1 MAFQVRASNPAE
13 FDAWV
18 AHMRTLG
25 PKPAAA
31 APSGDSVKT
40 ASAGAT
46 VQGPQAPAQG
56 PQAKADSAAPAS
68 QDPAYAKGEQLFK
81 MKGCIGCHSLQAVDA
96 PKGMIGPN
104 LATVGVAGLYRGGLA
119 QEHRRESRALDP
131 GAADGQEG
139 CADAQPR
146 RDRRGGQGAPGVSPR
161 TSITGSD
168 MATTVLDQ
176 HRVHAAQGEKTGLW
190 SWITTVDHKRIG
202 ILYGA
207 TAFFFFLLG
216 GLEALLIRIQLM
228 KPDNNFLTP
237 EAYNQLFTMH
247 GTSMIFLAIMPLSAM
262 FFNYMIP
269 LMIGARD
276 VAFPRLNAFSYW
288 VFLLG
293 GLFLNAGFL
302 FGAAPDQGWYGYAN
316 LTSRQFSPGA
326 NVDFWNMGLQIL
338 GVASLAAAVNF
349 FVTIVNMRAK
359 GMTMMRMP
367 MFVWM
372 SFITQILLLLAFPVI
387 TVALI
392 LLMFDR
398 FFGTNFFVPAGG
410 GDPLLWQ
417 HLFWIFG
424 HPEVY
429 ILVLPAFGIIS
440 EVLPVFSRKPLFGY
454 AAMVFSGAFIAF
466 LGFGV
471 WSHHMFTTGMGPI
484 ADTFFSLA
492 TMLIA
497 IPTGVKIFNW
507 MGTMWGGSIQYK
519 TPMYFALG
527 FIAMFII
534 GGLSGV
540 MHASPP
546 ADLQQNDTYFIVAHF
561 HYVLFGG
568 SIFALTAGAYYW
580 WPKMFGR
587 MLDERLGKLHFWLM
601 LIGFNL
607 TFFPMHFVGLNGM
620 PRRIYTYPAELGFQ
634 ALNQLETLGAF
645 VLVLVV
651 LGLPGQHLQDHAGAR
666 GTRRPTR
673 GTAPRWNGPSPR
685 RRRSGTSQEEPVV
698 HGRDPLWEV
707 KRERG
712 GRLPEP
718 SPGERARGSTC
729 PTRRTGRSSP
739 RSAWPASL
747 SASC

>member
-1 MAFQVRASNPAE
+1 
-13 FDAWV
+13 
-18 AHMRTLG
+18 
-25 PKPAAA
+25 
-31 APSGDSVKT
+31 
-40 ASAGAT
+40 
-46 VQGPQAPAQG
+46 
-56 PQAKADSAAPAS
+56 
-68 QDPAYAKGEQLFK
+68 
-81 MKGCIGCHSLQAVDA
+81 
-96 PKGMIGPN
+96 
-104 LATVGVAGLYRGGLA
+104 
-119 QEHRRESRALDP
+119 
-131 GAADGQEG
+131 
-139 CADAQPR
+139 
-146 RDRRGGQGAPGVSPR
+146 
-161 TSITGSD
+161 
-168 MATTVLDQ
+168 MATTALDQ
-176 HRVHAAQGEKTGLW
+176 QRVHAAHGEKTGLW

-216 GLEALLIRIQLM
+216 GLEALIIRIQLAR
-228 KPDNNFLTP
+228 PDNNFIDPDT
-237 EAYNQLFTMH
+237 YNQLFTMH
-247 GTSMIFLAIMPLSAM
+247 GTTMIFLAIMPLSSM
-262 FFNYMIP
+262 FFNYLIP

-293 GLFLNAGFL
+293 GLFLNASFL
-302 FGAAPDQGWYGYAN
+302 FGAAPDSGWYGYAN
-316 LTSRQFSPGA
+316 LTSRQFSPGP
-326 NVDFWNMGLQIL
+326 NVDFWNMGLQVL

-349 FVTIVNMRAK
+349 FVTIINLRAP

-372 SFITQILLLLAFPVI
+372 SFITQVLLLLAFPVI
-387 TVALI
+387 AVALI

-398 FFGTNFFVPAGG
+398 FFGTHFFVPTGG

-417 HLFWIFG
+417 HFFWIFG

-429 ILVLPAFGIIS
+429 ILILPAFGIVS

-454 AAMVFSGAFIAF
+454 AAMVFSGVFIAF

-484 ADTFFSLA
+484 ADTFFSLS

-507 MGTMWGGSIQYK
+507 MGTMWFGSLQFR
-519 TPMYFALG
+519 TPMYFAVG

-540 MHASPP
+540 MHSSPP

-587 MLDERLGKLHFWLM
+587 MLDEGLGKLHFWLM

-607 TFFPMHFVGLNGM
+607 TFFPMHMVGLNGM
-620 PRRIYTYPAELGFQ
+620 PRRTYTYPAELGF
-634 ALNQLETLGAF
+634 ATLNQIETAGSF
-645 VLVLVV
+645 I
-651 LGLPGQHLQDHAGAR
+651 LGLAFLVFLWNVFQTSRKPRGAVAD
-666 GTRRPTR
+666 P
-673 GTAPRWNGPSPR
+673 WNGATLEWAIPSPPPEWNFDR
-685 RRRSGTSQEEPVV
+685 LPVV
-698 HGRDPLWEV
+698 EGRDPLWEE
-707 KRERG
+707 KRKHG
-712 GRLPEP
+712 ARLPEP
-718 SPGERARGSTC
+718 VVGTGAGIHLPNPSYWPLVTAVGVTAVFIGIMMSPKWGAWGIVAGVALLFFGLYSWLFEKGYSEF
-729 PTRRTGRSSP
+729 RTPSHGGH
-739 RSAWPASL
+739 
-747 SASC
+747 